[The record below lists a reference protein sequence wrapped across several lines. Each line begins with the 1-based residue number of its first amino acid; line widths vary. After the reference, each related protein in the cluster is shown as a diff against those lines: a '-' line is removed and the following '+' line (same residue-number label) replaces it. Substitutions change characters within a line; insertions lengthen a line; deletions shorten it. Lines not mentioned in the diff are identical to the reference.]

1 MSTRGQNP
9 FLSNT
14 RVLLGSLAGTTIEFY
29 DFYIYGTA
37 ASLVLGPLFFPASSP
52 SLQLLSAYAS
62 FSLAFIARPL
72 GGIVFGHF
80 GDRIGRKSTLVVSLM
95 LMGLSTFAIAF
106 LPGYQQAGWFAPV
119 MLCILRF
126 GQGLGLGGEWGG
138 AALLAAENAPVGYRG
153 RFGIFPQLGASLG
166 FLFSNGLFLLLG
178 LFLSQEDFIGWGWRI
193 PFLLSALLVAVGLW
207 VRLRLTETPVF
218 KAALADHAPV
228 RVPLGE
234 VFSNYPREAVG
245 GTFAVVS
252 VFASFYL
259 ATAFALGYGTGTL
272 KFPREAFLG
281 AQLGAIA
288 FLALGTIIGG
298 IWADRTNSRRVLM
311 IGFGGSIVAGFLLAP
326 MMSSGNL
333 ELAWL
338 FMSIAL
344 FFMGLSYGP
353 LSSWLPLLFPP
364 RVRYTGSS
372 IAFNVGGIIGGGLA
386 PIAAQALADNGGL
399 ALVGYYL
406 STAGLLSFT
415 AMWLLPNSTAPATE
429 HA

>member
-1 MSTRGQNP
+1 MSTPARQNP

-37 ASLVLGPLFFPASSP
+37 ASLVLGPLFFPSSSP
-52 SLQLLSAYAS
+52 SLQLLSAYAT

-95 LMGLSTFAIAF
+95 MMGLSTFAIAF
-106 LPGYQQAGWFAPV
+106 LPGFQQAGWFAPV

-126 GQGLGLGGEWGG
+126 GQGFGLGGEWGG

-166 FLFSNGLFLLLG
+166 FFFSNGLFLLLG
-178 LFLSQEDFIGWGWRI
+178 LFLSQEDFIDWGWRI

-218 KAALADHAPV
+218 KAAIADHAPV
-228 RVPLGE
+228 RVPIGE
-234 VFSNYPREAVG
+234 LFRNYPREVIG

-272 KFPREAFLG
+272 KYPRETFLA
-281 AQLGAIA
+281 AQLGAIL
-288 FLALGTIIGG
+288 FLALGTILGG
-298 IWADRTNSRRVLM
+298 IWADRANSRRVLM
-311 IGFGGSIVAGFLLAP
+311 IGFGGTIIAGFLLAP
-326 MMSSGNL
+326 MMSSGSL
-333 ELAWL
+333 GLVWL

-344 FFMGLSYGP
+344 FLMGLSYGP
-353 LSSWLPLLFPP
+353 LSSWLPMLFPP
-364 RVRYTGSS
+364 RVRYTGAS

-399 ALVGYYL
+399 SLVGYYL
-406 STAGLLSFT
+406 STVGLLSFT
-415 AMWLLPNSTAPATE
+415 AMWLLPNRAAPAST
-429 HA
+429 

>member
-106 LPGYQQAGWFAPV
+106 LPGYQQAGWFAPI

-126 GQGLGLGGEWGG
+126 GQGFGLGGEWGG

-166 FLFSNGLFLLLG
+166 FFFSNGLFMLLG
-178 LFLSQEDFIGWGWRI
+178 LFLTQEDFIDWGWRL

-218 KAALADHAPV
+218 KAAIADHAPV
-228 RVPLGE
+228 RVPVGE
-234 VFSNYPREAVG
+234 LFRHYPREAIG
-245 GTFAVVS
+245 GTFAVIS

-272 KFPREAFLG
+272 KYPRETFLA
-281 AQLGAIA
+281 AQLGAIM
-288 FLALGTIIGG
+288 FLALGTIFGG
-298 IWADRTNSRRVLM
+298 IWADRANSRRVLM
-311 IGFGGSIVAGFLLAP
+311 FGFFGTIITGFLLAP
-326 MMSSGNL
+326 MMSSGSL
-333 ELAWL
+333 GLVWL
-338 FMSIAL
+338 FMSMAL
-344 FFMGLSYGP
+344 FLMGISYGP
-353 LSSWLPLLFPP
+353 LSSWLPMLFPP
-364 RVRYTGSS
+364 RVRYTGAS
-372 IAFNVGGIIGGGLA
+372 ICFNMGGIIGGGLA
-386 PIAAQALADNGGL
+386 PIVAQALADNGGL
-399 ALVGYYL
+399 SLVGYYL

-415 AMWLLPNSTAPATE
+415 AMWLLPNTAPAAERT
-429 HA
+429 